1 MIYLLDT
8 TVFSALMRRDAK
20 VRARIAA
27 LAPTDRVVICTI
39 TRGEVLYG
47 LARLPHGKRRSD
59 LEAEAL
65 RFFAQCVCVSVPPE
79 AADQYA
85 SIKWETARRGTPLDE
100 NDLWIAATTR
110 ALEAVLVTAD
120 SDFRRVTGLQIED
133 WTQ

>member
-1 MIYLLDT
+1 VIYLLDT
-8 TVFSALMRRDAK
+8 TVFSTLMRRDAR

-47 LARLPHGKRRSD
+47 LARLPHGRRRSN

-65 RFFAQCVCVSVPPE
+65 RLFAQFVCLPVPPE

-85 SIKWETARRGTPLDE
+85 AIKRDAERRGTPLDE

-110 ALEAVLVTAD
+110 ALQAVLFTTD
-120 SDFRRVTGLQIED
+120 SEFRRVNGLQRED
-133 WTQ
+133 WTR